1 MEEDETLFPA
11 MDLEEVDVT
20 DLVDNIPSASKWT
33 YKMDYRNRRAVL
45 DEAGRPIRTTS
56 YEEYLVETAMKI
68 ICTERFQYVVY
79 GSDIGV
85 EKSEW
90 PGWEDTEIIRDIEE
104 ALTAHPEIE
113 QAEVIS
119 MTHVDRGMDLT
130 IQITGLAGAAELNEV
145 IDT

>member
-1 MEEDETLFPA
+1 MDEEESMFPE

-20 DLVDNIPSASKWT
+20 DLVDNIPSEAKWT
-33 YKMDYRNRRAVL
+33 YKMDFRNRRAVL
-45 DEAGRPIRTTS
+45 DEYGRPVRTKS
-56 YEEYLVETAMKI
+56 YEEFLIETGMKI
-68 ICTERFQYVVY
+68 LCTERFQYVVY
-79 GSDIGV
+79 GEDVGV

-104 ALTAHPEIE
+104 ALAAHPEIE

-119 MTHVDRGMDLT
+119 MTRVDRGMDLT
-130 IQITGLAGAAELNEV
+130 IQIRGLVGTAELSEV

>member
-1 MEEDETLFPA
+1 MEEDETLFPE

-56 YEEYLVETAMKI
+56 YEEFLVETAMKI

-113 QAEVIS
+113 QAEVTS
-119 MTHVDRGMDLT
+119 MVRVDRGMDLT

>member
-1 MEEDETLFPA
+1 

-56 YEEYLVETAMKI
+56 YEEFLVETAMKI

-113 QAEVIS
+113 QAEVTS
-119 MTHVDRGMDLT
+119 MVRVDRGMDLT

>member
-1 MEEDETLFPA
+1 

-56 YEEYLVETAMKI
+56 YEEFLVETAMKI
-68 ICTERFQYVVY
+68 IWTERFQYVVY
-79 GSDIGV
+79 GADIGV

-119 MTHVDRGMDLT
+119 MTRVDRGTDIT

>member
-56 YEEYLVETAMKI
+56 YEEFLVETAMKI
-68 ICTERFQYVVY
+68 IWTERFQYVVY
-79 GSDIGV
+79 GADIGV

-119 MTHVDRGMDLT
+119 MTRVDRGTDIT

>member
-56 YEEYLVETAMKI
+56 YEEFLVETAMKI

-85 EKSEW
+85 ENRS
-90 PGWEDTEIIRDIEE
+90 G
-104 ALTAHPEIE
+104 
-113 QAEVIS
+113 QAGKTPRLS
-119 MTHVDRGMDLT
+119 ATSKRP
-130 IQITGLAGAAELNEV
+130 
-145 IDT
+145 